1 MAGCCL
7 HPTFCVSM
15 DSRSHGCSTLLRC
28 PHRCAAL
35 RSTAGRNS
43 PRKVC
48 TARQQ
53 LVAAV
58 AGPPVQTLS
67 ACCVPCTAAAHG
79 ACDLLSVGQ
88 RDGVRLHFASS
99 LLKGRPRLAPT
110 ATDCL
115 EQLLRLRASLLRTAK
130 LSKLQ
135 QHASAFPVA
144 PPRRSSLCSI
154 LRVIRFAH
162 RRGAAQASEN
172 DLKGELATLDR
183 LTSSE
188 SGRTIRTSARA
199 QTASITNTARATVAA
214 RKQGHNTTAAARG
227 GPTCRAATAGTTGK
241 FTDTHCH
248 RHHARATLFIPF
260 PAERPTKMKGGG
272 SRSTD
277 TGMDRYGPGA
287 CTSYYPTGSRYGQN
301 EVAGQPGP
309 ADECTVKPVPADAV
323 ANMIDAGQL
332 QRTSH
337 TRARVQRKPHST

>member
-135 QHASAFPVA
+135 Q
-144 PPRRSSLCSI
+144 PRPR
-154 LRVIRFAH
+154 LRKNPKFTG
-162 RRGAAQASEN
+162 RRGSGYLVYIRASPA
-172 DLKGELATLDR
+172 KKR
-183 LTSSE
+183 
-188 SGRTIRTSARA
+188 
-199 QTASITNTARATVAA
+199 V
-214 RKQGHNTTAAARG
+214 K
-227 GPTCRAATAGTTGK
+227 CR
-241 FTDTHCH
+241 
-248 RHHARATLFIPF
+248 
-260 PAERPTKMKGGG
+260 
-272 SRSTD
+272 
-277 TGMDRYGPGA
+277 
-287 CTSYYPTGSRYGQN
+287 
-301 EVAGQPGP
+301 
-309 ADECTVKPVPADAV
+309 
-323 ANMIDAGQL
+323 
-332 QRTSH
+332 
-337 TRARVQRKPHST
+337 